1 MMVAGKE
8 IEGCI
13 QRLAQ
18 MARAAGIHLIM
29 ATQRPS
35 VDVITGTIKAN
46 FPTRISFQVTS
57 KIDSRTILGEMGAEQ
72 LLGMGDMLY
81 MANGGKVTRVHG
93 PFVSDAEVE
102 EIVSHLKGQG
112 VPEYREEI
120 LDSKNIENNDS
131 FFDPSATN
139 GKSDEEDL
147 LENALEIVRR
157 DRKCSTSYIQRKLS
171 IGYNRAA
178 KIVEALEEKGFV
190 SPANHV
196 GKRDVLI
203 PEKNI

>member
-1 MMVAGKE
+1 
-8 IEGCI
+8 
-13 QRLAQ
+13 
-18 MARAAGIHLIM
+18 
-29 ATQRPS
+29 
-35 VDVITGTIKAN
+35 
-46 FPTRISFQVTS
+46 
-57 KIDSRTILGEMGAEQ
+57 MGAEQ

-102 EIVSHLKGQG
+102 EIVSHLKRQG
-112 VPEYREEI
+112 VPVSGEI
-120 LDSKNIENNDS
+120 LDPKILKTMIAFMINLPLMVVPE
-131 FFDPSATN
+131 
-139 GKSDEEDL
+139 EEDL
-147 LENALEIVRR
+147 LEDALEIVRR
-157 DRKCSTSYIQRKLS
+157 DRKCSTSPYSTKVS

-203 PEKNI
+203 PENSIRR

>member
-1 MMVAGKE
+1 MPIIKKVIDK
-8 IEGCI
+8 
-13 QRLAQ
+13 
-18 MARAAGIHLIM
+18 LI
-29 ATQRPS
+29 
-35 VDVITGTIKAN
+35 K
-46 FPTRISFQVTS
+46 
-57 KIDSRTILGEMGAEQ
+57 
-72 LLGMGDMLY
+72 
-81 MANGGKVTRVHG
+81 
-93 PFVSDAEVE
+93 
-102 EIVSHLKGQG
+102 
-112 VPEYREEI
+112 
-120 LDSKNIENNDS
+120 KNIENNDS

-139 GKSDEEDL
+139 GNSDEEDL

-203 PEKNI
+203 PENNI

>member
-1 MMVAGKE
+1 
-8 IEGCI
+8 
-13 QRLAQ
+13 
-18 MARAAGIHLIM
+18 
-29 ATQRPS
+29 
-35 VDVITGTIKAN
+35 
-46 FPTRISFQVTS
+46 
-57 KIDSRTILGEMGAEQ
+57 MGAEQ

-102 EIVSHLKGQG
+102 EIVSHLKKQG
-112 VPEYREEI
+112 IPEYREEI
-120 LDSKNIENNDS
+120 LDSKSIENTDS
-131 FFDPSATN
+131 FYVPSTTSDN
-139 GKSDEEDL
+139 SDEEDL
-147 LENALEIVRR
+147 LEDALEIVRR

-196 GKRDVLI
+196 GKRDILI
-203 PEKNI
+203 PENNT